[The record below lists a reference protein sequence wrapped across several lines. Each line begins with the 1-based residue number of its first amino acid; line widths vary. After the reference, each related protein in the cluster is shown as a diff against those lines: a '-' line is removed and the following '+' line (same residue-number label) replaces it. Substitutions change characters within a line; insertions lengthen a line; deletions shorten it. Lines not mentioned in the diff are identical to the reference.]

1 MEADALVDTLADKL
15 TGSEARTLGHTQRD
29 VEAQALVHPKADTP
43 AFAEGETLA
52 NTLVDVEAQAPVSY
66 AGCHISIGRD
76 RGI

>member
-1 MEADALVDTLADKL
+1 MPRRPHHQ
-15 TGSEARTLGHTQRD
+15 GSEARTLGHTKSD
-29 VEAQALVHPKADTP
+29 VEAQALVYPKPDTL

-52 NTLVDVEAQAPVSY
+52 NTLVNVEAEALVSY

>member
-1 MEADALVDTLADKL
+1 MYQKPDTL
-15 TGSEARTLGHTQRD
+15 
-29 VEAQALVHPKADTP
+29 

-52 NTLVDVEAQAPVSY
+52 NTMVDVEAEALVSY

>member
-1 MEADALVDTLADKL
+1 MYPKPDTL
-15 TGSEARTLGHTQRD
+15 
-29 VEAQALVHPKADTP
+29 

-52 NTLVDVEAQAPVSY
+52 NTLVDVEAEALVSY